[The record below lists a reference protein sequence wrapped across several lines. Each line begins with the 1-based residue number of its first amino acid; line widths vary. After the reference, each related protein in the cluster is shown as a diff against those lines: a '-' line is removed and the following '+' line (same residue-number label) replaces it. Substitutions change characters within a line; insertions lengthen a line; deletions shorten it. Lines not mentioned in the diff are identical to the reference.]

1 MRPGRINGILRYQI
15 PHADFL
21 GFLFTVDFLK
31 NKKESEASFL
41 ATFFVL
47 FFDKNIFFA
56 V

>member
-15 PHADFL
+15 PHAD
-21 GFLFTVDFLK
+21 FTVDFLK

>member
-31 NKKESEASFL
+31 NKKESEASSWPHFL
-41 ATFFVL
+41 YYF
-47 FFDKNIFFA
+47 
-56 V
+56 

>member
-1 MRPGRINGILRYQI
+1 MRPGRINGILRYQS

-41 ATFFVL
+41 TTFFVL